1 MKVSLDGAVHYLN
14 VVVATSF
21 MLAYVL
27 IFRNAIQGLG
37 YSRVA
42 MIAGLMEL
50 IGRAFV
56 AFVLVRLFG
65 FDGAC
70 FSNPTAWLC
79 ADFFLIPAYLVVV
92 RRLSVKYAAQE

>member
-1 MKVSLDGAVHYLN
+1 M
-14 VVVATSF
+14 
-21 MLAYVL
+21 L

-56 AFVLVRLFG
+56 AFVLVRLYG
-65 FDGAC
+65 FTGAC
-70 FSNPTAWLC
+70 LANPAAWLC
-79 ADFFLIPAYLVVV
+79 ADVFLIPAYCIIV
-92 RRLSVKYAAQE
+92 RRLAVKYPVVPV